1 MVSVIILILT
11 FLIGCSNYGAILLG
25 IAATISNLCPEITY
39 SALAAFLITRIKYS
53 DFSLKRWYAPY
64 LYLTALPVIFSWIY
78 PPYIGISVQTILP
91 LLICCLISRICTDQ
105 NSKISTEL
113 LLGFFI
119 GFFING
125 CFAISWYFGFQPDQ
139 SASFWTGQNRFGGF
153 FTDPNAAAIS
163 AFLFLVLTS
172 NSSKEKRI
180 SSAVLSLL
188 VALAAGSRSFFLGV
202 GLWFLMMFG
211 AIKKYSILKV
221 SLYILTMWVALNG
234 AIWLS
239 PSLHNFLLSNLP
251 VGLDRVL
258 SSVLIPTMYDYVS
271 NRLIFAQ
278 TALSIFKSSP
288 LTGIGIGQFRDIF
301 PYFAD
306 SSIGTWTDN
315 SNNFYLGI
323 FAEQGILGAI
333 FALGA
338 ITSLRIRGD
347 ADKSYKFSLFAFL
360 CLLIVG
366 PHLEFLEVAVLFGM
380 LLGQVVE
387 ERYDSPKFL
396 FVSAIPASVI
406 SFLII
411 ISTDRGSFQWERD
424 QMGLFRW
431 SAQRSVIRV
440 KCSDDIANV
449 TLSTQAPQGIDL
461 QMRTSLQAKERFI
474 NIQPISETFE
484 CNGRDSILITLTCN
498 RTWTPSKVLKNT
510 DNRNLGVMIRYQPDY
525 E

>member
-1 MVSVIILILT
+1 MISVVICIVAFIL
-11 FLIGCSNYGAILLG
+11 GCSNYGAILLG
-25 IAATISNLCPEITY
+25 IVATISNFSPELTY
-39 SALAAFLITRIKYS
+39 SALAAFLFTRIKYT

-64 LYLTALPVIFSWIY
+64 LYLTTLPVILSWIY
-78 PPYIGISVQTILP
+78 PPYIGITVQSILP
-91 LLICCLISRICTDQ
+91 LLICCLISRVCSDQ
-105 NSKISTEL
+105 NSKVSSDL
-113 LLGFFI
+113 LLGFLI

-125 CFAISWYFGFQPDQ
+125 CFAISWYFGFQPHI
-139 SASFWTGQNRFGGF
+139 SESFWTGQNRFGGF

-163 AFLFLVLTS
+163 AFLFLVLTG
-172 NSSKEKRI
+172 NHPNQKRI
-180 SSAVLSLL
+180 PSAFLSVL

-202 GLWFLMMFG
+202 GLWFLMMLG
-211 AIKKYSILKV
+211 AIKKYSILKI
-221 SLYILTMWVALNG
+221 SLYILIMWVALNS
-234 AIWLS
+234 AVWLS
-239 PSLHNFLLSNLP
+239 PSLHNFLLANLP

-258 SSVLIPTMYDYVS
+258 SSILIPTMYDYLS

-278 TALSIFKSSP
+278 SAFLIFKAAP
-288 LTGIGIGQFRDIF
+288 LTGIGIGQFREIF

-306 SSIGTWTDN
+306 SSLGTWTDN
-315 SNNFYLGI
+315 ANNFYFGLL
-323 FAEQGILGAI
+323 AEQGILGAI

-338 ITSLRIRGD
+338 IFSLRIRGD

-366 PHLEFLEVAVLFGM
+366 PHLEFLEVAVLLGM

-396 FVSAIPASVI
+396 FMSALPAAVI

-411 ISTDRGSFQWERD
+411 ISNDRGSFQWERD

-431 SAQRSVIRV
+431 SSARSVIRV

-449 TLSTQAPQGIDL
+449 TLATQAPQGIDL

-474 NIQPISETFE
+474 NITPISETFE
-484 CNGRDSILITLTCN
+484 CRGRDSIMITLTCS
-498 RTWTPSKVLKNT
+498 RTWTPSEILKNT
-510 DNRNLGVMIRYQPDY
+510 DNRNLGVMLRYQPDY